1 MADLLFRVAP
11 NIVLGS
17 LVSSRLGLYA
27 KEWGERFMVIVD
39 PGLKKIQK
47 ADTIFESLSTRNVEY
62 FVFDEISLSSD
73 SETVKHALGL
83 ARDARVQG
91 VIAVGGSSVQG
102 IARSVCA
109 LFHEEREIYSFLD
122 GESLSAEPLPL
133 IAVPSTIRSHFL
145 FTDVIPLIDARS
157 RQLKV
162 MKVQSA
168 LCKLAV
174 FDPNLHLSLSADQT
188 GSIALETLGI
198 AVEAYLSQ
206 KANFFSDMFAERAME
221 LLGWYLNPSESSRPS
236 AEPETLLA
244 QGGCLASLAVAA
256 SSVGPAALAGLA
268 VNARYKV
275 ARPLTASILLPYVL
289 EDVAK
294 FKRDRVV
301 RVAQLMGI
309 EEDDATDKDRM
320 VSLLAG
326 KIRNW
331 IALARLPS
339 HLKDLSLTM
348 EQFAIAAEDVS
359 QLELV
364 NGMPR
369 SMGSEDFFELMKT
382 AF

>member
-1 MADLLFRVAP
+1 MADLLFRAAP

-17 LVSSRLGLYA
+17 LISSRLGLYA

-39 PGLKKIQK
+39 PGLKRVQK
-47 ADTIFESLSTRNVEY
+47 ADTIFESLSTRNVDY
-62 FVFDEISLSSD
+62 FVFDEIDPSSD
-73 SETVKHALGL
+73 SETVRHALGL
-83 ARDARVQG
+83 ARDARAQG

-102 IARSVCA
+102 VARSVCA
-109 LFHEEREIYSFLD
+109 LFHEKQEIYSFFD
-122 GESLSAEPLPL
+122 GESPSTESLPL

-145 FTDVIPLIDARS
+145 FTDVVPVVDARS

-162 MKVQSA
+162 MKVQNA
-168 LCKLAV
+168 LCKLAA

-188 GSIALETLGI
+188 GSITLETLGI

-221 LLGWYLNPSESSRPS
+221 LLGWYLNPSEGSRPS

-244 QGGCLASLAVAA
+244 QGGCLASLAVAS

-268 VNARYKV
+268 VSARYKV
-275 ARPLTASILLPYVL
+275 PRPLTASILLPYVL

-294 FKRDRVV
+294 FKKDRVV

-309 EEDDATDKDRM
+309 EGDAADDDRM

-326 KIRNW
+326 KIRNL

-359 QLELV
+359 QLEMV